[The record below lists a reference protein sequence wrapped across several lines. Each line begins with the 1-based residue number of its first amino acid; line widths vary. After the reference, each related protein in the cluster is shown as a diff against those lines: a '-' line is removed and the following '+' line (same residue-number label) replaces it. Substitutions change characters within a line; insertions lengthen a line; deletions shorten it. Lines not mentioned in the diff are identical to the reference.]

1 MLLGEEKLAYNNA
14 VNSATSTPYDILDTM
29 DGKTLEYVMV
39 PGLGEEADYE
49 GLDVTGKIAVV
60 QRGTL
65 NFGTK
70 AENASKAGAV
80 ACIIYDNVSG
90 SLLNAALETYF
101 IPTITIT
108 KASSEKLAAA
118 AEKKVSFSKSTT
130 ALWTTPLAAASARSP
145 ARARL
150 RTSAS
155 SLRNFR
161 PGGNILSS
169 VLGAADA
176 YEVYS
181 GTSMATPAHG

>member
-1 MLLGEEKLAYNNA
+1 MLGEEKIPYNNA
-14 VNSATSTPYDILDTM
+14 VDNATSNPYDILETM

-39 PGLGEEADYE
+39 PGLGEEKDFE
-49 GLDVTGKIAVV
+49 GLDLTGKIAVV

-118 AEKKVSFSKSTT
+118 AEKKVSFSKEYPPT
-130 ALWTTPLAAASARSP
+130 AARSRMR
-145 ARARL
+145 RARSRIGWKSRLL
-150 RTSAS
+150 RNMYCKVIFS
-155 SLRNFR
+155 SLLRVPYHLR
-161 PGGNILSS
+161 
-169 VLGAADA
+169 
-176 YEVYS
+176 
-181 GTSMATPAHG
+181 

>member
-1 MLLGEEKLAYNNA
+1 M
-14 VNSATSTPYDILDTM
+14 
-29 DGKTLEYVMV
+29 
-39 PGLGEEADYE
+39 E
-49 GLDVTGKIAVV
+49 GLDLTGKIAVV

-118 AEKKVSFSKSTT
+118 AEKKISFSKEYYGLVDNPVGRRRQLVLQQRPGSGPEHQ
-130 ALWTTPLAAASARSP
+130 A
-145 ARARL
+145 
-150 RTSAS
+150 
-155 SLRNFR
+155 RNFR
-161 PGGNILSS
+161 PRRPTSS
-169 VLGAADA
+169 PPSLGAADA

-181 GTSMATPAHG
+181 GTSMATAAHGR